1 MANTENNSQLKISII
16 IPHYNNAKYL
26 NDCLSSIAKQ
36 SYQNFEVIIVD
47 DCSQPEERKS
57 AEFIAGQFAHIFLTN
72 EKNAGVAETR
82 NRGLAHSSGD
92 VLTTIDPDDY
102 YIDTCYLERVV
113 SHFESAPS
121 CVVGTK
127 AVYVDQNGSL
137 ITKKIT
143 KEILIGNL
151 KEPFFARSCYIP
163 INIFYTSKML
173 EEVGGYN
180 SMYKAYE
187 DWDFKLR
194 LASRFNFHIE
204 DVEIAYRIHGH
215 GLSSL
220 GRLGKISKLIMVF
233 FNNTHLL
240 NFTEMMTVFLLLIKS
255 LPMKFKTII
264 GLKKY

>member
-1 MANTENNSQLKISII
+1 METTNNNLKVSII

-36 SYQNFEVIIVD
+36 SYHNYEVIIVD
-47 DCSQPEERKS
+47 DCSRPKEQKS
-57 AEFIAGQFAHIFLTN
+57 AEFIAGQFGYTFLVN
-72 EKNAGVAETR
+72 EENRGVAETR
-82 NRGLAHSSGD
+82 NRGLAYSSGD
-92 VLTTIDPDDY
+92 VLTSIDPDDY
-102 YIDTCYLERVV
+102 YEDIDYLEKVV
-113 SHFESAPS
+113 SHLESAPS
-121 CVVGTK
+121 CVVGTM
-127 AVYVDQNGSL
+127 AIYVDQNGSL

-143 KEILIGNL
+143 KNILMGDL
-151 KEPFFARSCYIP
+151 KVPFFACSCYIP

-204 DVEIAYRIHGH
+204 DVEIAYRIHEH
-215 GLSSL
+215 GLSSM
-220 GRLGKISKLIMVF
+220 GRLDKINRMSMVI
-233 FNNTHLL
+233 FNNTNLL
-240 NFTEMMTVFLLLIKS
+240 NYKEMMTVFILLIKS
-255 LPMKFKTII
+255 LPMKFKSII